1 MAPML
6 RARFSE
12 SLKAA
17 MKAHDSRTVSTLR
30 MVLSS
35 LKNRDI
41 AARDKGNM
49 TGIDDAEINQML
61 QGMVKQ
67 RRESIALYEQGKRP
81 ELAAQEAEEVA
92 IIESFLPK
100 QLSDA
105 ELEAA
110 VKAAIA
116 ATGAAT
122 AKDMGRVMAALREK
136 HAGQMDFAKASGAA
150 KKLLQG

>member
-1 MAPML
+1 ML
-6 RARFSE
+6 RARLSE
-12 SLKAA
+12 ALKTA
-17 MKAHDSRTVSTLR
+17 MKAHEARAVSTLR
-30 MVLSS
+30 MVLST

-49 TGIDDAEINQML
+49 AGIDDAEIGQML

-67 RRESIALYEQGKRP
+67 RRESIVLYEQGNRP
-81 ELAAQEAEEVA
+81 ELARQEAEEIT
-92 IIESFLPK
+92 IIEGFLPQ

-122 AKDMGRVMAALREK
+122 AKDMGRVMASLREK

>member
-1 MAPML
+1 ML

-17 MKAHDSRTVSTLR
+17 MKAHDARTVSTLR

-41 AARDKGNM
+41 AARDKGNT
-49 TGIDDAEINQML
+49 TGIDDAEISQML

-67 RRESIALYEQGKRP
+67 RRESMALYEQGKRP
-81 ELAAQEAEEVA
+81 ELAAQEAEEIA
-92 IIESFLPK
+92 IIENFLPK

-105 ELEAA
+105 ELDDA
-110 VKAAIA
+110 VRAAIA
-116 ATGAAT
+116 ASGAAS

>member
-1 MAPML
+1 ML
-6 RARFSE
+6 RARFNE
-12 SLKAA
+12 SLKTA
-17 MKAHDSRTVSTLR
+17 MKAHDHRAVSTLR

-41 AARDKGNM
+41 AARDKGN
-49 TGIDDAEINQML
+49 TSGIDDAEISQML

-67 RRESIALYEQGKRP
+67 RRESIALYEKGNRP
-81 ELAAQEAEEVA
+81 ELAAQEGEEIA

-105 ELEAA
+105 ELDEA
-110 VKAAIA
+110 VRAAIT
-116 ATGAAT
+116 ATGAQT

-136 HAGQMDFAKASGAA
+136 HAGQMDFAKASGTA
-150 KKLLQG
+150 KKLLS

>member
-1 MAPML
+1 ML

-49 TGIDDAEINQML
+49 TGIDDAEISQML

-122 AKDMGRVMAALREK
+122 AKDMGRVMAALRES
-136 HAGQMDFAKASGAA
+136 HAGQMDFAKASGTA

>member
-1 MAPML
+1 ML
-6 RARFSE
+6 RARLSE
-12 SLKAA
+12 ALKTA
-17 MKAHDSRTVSTLR
+17 MKAHEARAVSTLR
-30 MVLSS
+30 MVLST

-49 TGIDDAEINQML
+49 AGIDDAEIASML

-67 RRESIALYEQGKRP
+67 RRESIVLYEKGNRP
-81 ELAAQEAEEVA
+81 ELAKQEVEEIA
-92 IIESFLPK
+92 IIEGFLPQ

-110 VKAAIA
+110 VKTAIA
-116 ATGAAT
+116 ATGAAS

-150 KKLLQG
+150 KKLLQR

>member
-1 MAPML
+1 MKTML

-17 MKAHDSRTVSTLR
+17 MKAHDARAVSTLR
-30 MVLSS
+30 MMLSS

-41 AARDKGNM
+41 AARDKGNT
-49 TGIDDAEINQML
+49 TGIDDAEIGQML

-67 RRESIALYEQGKRP
+67 RRESIALYQQGNRP
-81 ELAAQEAEEVA
+81 ELAAQESEEIA

-100 QLSDA
+100 QLSDS
-105 ELEAA
+105 ELDAA

-116 ATGAAT
+116 ATGAAS
-122 AKDMGRVMAALREK
+122 AKDMGRVMALLREK
-136 HAGQMDFAKASGAA
+136 HAGEIDFAKASGAA
-150 KKLLQG
+150 KKLLQS